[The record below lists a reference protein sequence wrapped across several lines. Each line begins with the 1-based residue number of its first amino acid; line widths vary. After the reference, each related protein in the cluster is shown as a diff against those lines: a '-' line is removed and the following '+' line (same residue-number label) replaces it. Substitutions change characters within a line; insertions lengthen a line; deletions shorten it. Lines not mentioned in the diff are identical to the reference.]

1 MRVGESVPYIDA
13 RQRVTGQVEYVLN
26 LEVPGMLV
34 GKVLRSPYPHARIA
48 NIDTAEAEKL
58 PGVVAVLTGAEL
70 VDHPEVRARFGP
82 VYRDQGVLAIDKVCF
97 VGDPVVAVA
106 AVDADTAEAALELIY
121 VDYEELPAV
130 FDLDEAAKPGAPL
143 VHETV
148 MRREESFAD
157 ILLRAEDGSN
167 ICNHFK
173 LRKGNVAEGFAQ
185 ADFVFE
191 DAFSNPSNQHVT
203 LEPHVCVASVDSE
216 KNVTAWSSTQT
227 PYIVRAQLAETFRV
241 PQQKVRVI
249 VPTLGGGYGAKTYP
263 KIEPLTAMLAWKAG
277 RPVKLTLTR
286 AEDFVSITKHAA
298 QIKIKTGVTNEGI
311 IVAREVESYWN
322 AGAYADISPRLIKNG
337 GYASPG
343 PYHIP
348 HVKVDSFAVYT
359 NLPPAGAFRGYGVA
373 QAAWAYESQM
383 DMIAHRLRLD
393 PYEFRMK
400 NLIRSGETFATG
412 EVVDDAR
419 FAELTETS
427 ARWIN
432 WNGSELQLD
441 GDKRGSKRRG
451 KGLSCIIKGTITP
464 STSSALLR
472 LNPDGSCT
480 VLTSTVEMGQGSK
493 TVFAQ
498 IVSEALGLP
507 LDQIRIV
514 DPDTEVTPY
523 DLTTSSSRS
532 TFSMGTA
539 VQMAIEDAKQQLF
552 AAAQEMLDD
561 VDPAHMEVVDG
572 NVQLKGAPDSA
583 ISFGEII
590 RRGKL
595 GTVYGRGTFT
605 TKGGLD
611 LETGQ
616 GIASVHWH
624 QAAAATEVEVD
635 IETGKVEI
643 LRLQTSLY
651 TGRTINPTN
660 AELQTEGNLI
670 FGQGKALFEEM
681 LFDGGQMI
689 NASLADY
696 MIPATLDL
704 PAELATTL
712 IENEDP
718 HAEAHGIGE
727 TALPPVAP
735 AVGNAI
741 YNAVGVRIRHLPIT
755 PEKILKALWEKENRV
770 EEAGREAH
778 ERDAHVAG

>member
-1 MRVGESVPYIDA
+1 MRVGESVPYVDA
-13 RQRVTGQVEYVLN
+13 RQRVTGKIEYVLN

-34 GKVLRSPYPHARIA
+34 GKMLRSPFPHARITR
-48 NIDTAEAEKL
+48 IDTSEAEKIA
-58 PGVVAVLTGAEL
+58 GVIAVLTGAEL

-82 VYRDQGVLAIDKVCF
+82 VYRDQGVLAIDKVRF

-106 AVDADTAEAALELIY
+106 AVDEDTAEAALELID

-130 FDLDEAAKPGAPL
+130 FDLDEAIKPDAPL

-157 ILLRAEDGSN
+157 ILLRAKDGQN

-173 LRKGNVAEGFAQ
+173 LRKGNVTEGFAR
-185 ADFVFE
+185 ADLIFE
-191 DAFSNPSNQHVT
+191 DTFSNPSNQHVT
-203 LEPHVCVASVDSE
+203 LEPHVCVATVDDA
-216 KNVTAWSSTQT
+216 KNVTVWSSTQT

-249 VPTLGGGYGAKTYP
+249 VPTLGGGYGGKTYP

-277 RPVKLTLTR
+277 RPVKITLTR
-286 AEDFVSITKHAA
+286 SEDFVSITKHAA
-298 QIKIKTGVTNEGI
+298 QIKIKTGLTREGK
-311 IVAREVESYWN
+311 IVARKVESYWN

-348 HVKVDSFAVYT
+348 HVKVDSYAVYT

-383 DMIAHRLRLD
+383 DMIAHRLKLD

-412 EVVDDAR
+412 EAVDDAR
-419 FAELTETS
+419 FAELVETS
-427 ARWIN
+427 AQWIG
-432 WNGSELQLD
+432 WQAGKFEPD
-441 GDKRGSKRRG
+441 GDKRGTRRRG

-472 LNPDGSCT
+472 LNPDGSCS

-493 TVFAQ
+493 TILTQ
-498 IVSEALGLP
+498 IIGDALGLSA
-507 LDQIRIV
+507 DQIKIV
-514 DPDTEVTPY
+514 DPDTEITPY

-539 VQMAIEDAKQQLF
+539 LGMAAEDAKQQLF
-552 AAAQEMLDD
+552 AAAGKLLDD
-561 VDPAHMEVVDG
+561 VAPAHMEIVDG
-572 NVQLKGAPDSA
+572 HVQLKGAPQTA
-583 ISFGEII
+583 LSFGEVI
-590 RRGKL
+590 RRGRL
-595 GTVYGRGTFT
+595 GTIYGRGTFT

-624 QAAAATEVEVD
+624 QAAAAVEVEVD
-635 IETGKVEI
+635 VETGKFEI
-643 LRLQTSLY
+643 LNLQTSLY
-651 TGRTINPTN
+651 TGRTVNPTN

-670 FGQGKALFEEM
+670 FGQGKAMFEEM
-681 LFDGGQMI
+681 IYDGGQMV
-689 NASLADY
+689 NATLADY
-696 MIPATLDL
+696 MIPSFVDL
-704 PAELATTL
+704 PPDLGVTL
-712 IENEDP
+712 VENEDP
-718 HAEAHGIGE
+718 HAEPHGIGE

-741 YNAVGVRIRHLPIT
+741 YNAVGVRIQHLPIT
-755 PEKILKALWEKENRV
+755 PEKILRALRQQEDVAQASR
-770 EEAGREAH
+770 REAY
-778 ERDAHVAG
+778 ERDARVTS